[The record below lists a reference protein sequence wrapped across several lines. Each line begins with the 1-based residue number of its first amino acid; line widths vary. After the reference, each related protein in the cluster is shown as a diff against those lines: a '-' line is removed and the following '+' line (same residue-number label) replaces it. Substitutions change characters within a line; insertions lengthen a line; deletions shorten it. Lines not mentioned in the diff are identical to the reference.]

1 MHKQSYIKKLILSP
15 MFSLLLLLAA
25 LILIFSIASKGI
37 YLNPQNLFVILNSL
51 AVPALLTAGVSFLMI
66 SGKLDLSTG
75 ANGTLC
81 SILLAFV
88 LQEGTPLVV
97 ALPISLALGAA
108 LGLLNAVLVNE
119 LRFQPFIATLATTS
133 IITGFIYVVA
143 DKKSIDIT
151 DPVLKYIG
159 SGMLFG
165 YVPVAAVISIA
176 LMVFTGIVLHKTK
189 FGRQI
194 YLVGGNEKAA
204 MLTGINPKRLSYKL
218 FAICGV
224 FSALAG
230 ITLASRLQSG
240 TIAGVTNARFQG
252 ITAAVLGGISFGG
265 GAGGMG
271 GAFVGLL
278 VLSGFNNGLTVLGI
292 QPYWKDV
299 ASGLLL
305 LFALSLDIIRTKQ
318 NMKAVA

>member
-1 MHKQSYIKKLILSP
+1 MHRQSNIKKLVLSP
-15 MFSLLLLLAA
+15 MFSLLMLLIV
-25 LILIFSIASKGI
+25 LILVFSIASKGI
-37 YLNPQNLFVILNSL
+37 YLKPQNLFIILNSL

-81 SILLAFV
+81 SISLAFV
-88 LQEGTPLVV
+88 LQNGAPLSI
-97 ALPISLALGAA
+97 ALPISLILGAL
-108 LGLLNAVLVNE
+108 LGLLNSVLVNE

-133 IITGFIYVVA
+133 LMTGFIYVVA
-143 DKKSIDIT
+143 NKKSIDIT

-165 YVPVAAVISIA
+165 YVPISAIISIA
-176 LMVFTGIVLHKTK
+176 LMVITGIVLHKTK

-204 MLTGINPKRLSYKL
+204 MLSGINPKKLSYKL

-230 ITLASRLQSG
+230 IMLASRLQSG

-265 GAGGMG
+265 GAGGMA

-318 NMKAVA
+318 NMKSVA

>member
-1 MHKQSYIKKLILSP
+1 
-15 MFSLLLLLAA
+15 MFSLLILLTVLVV
-25 LILIFSIASKGI
+25 IFTVLSNGGYIK
-37 YLNPQNLFVILNSL
+37 PQNLFIILNSL

-81 SILLAFV
+81 SILLAYV
-88 LQEGTPLVV
+88 LQNGAPLLI
-97 ALPISLALGAA
+97 ALPISLLLGAV
-108 LGLLNAVLVNE
+108 LGLLNAFLVNE
-119 LRFQPFIATLATTS
+119 LEFQPFIATLATTS
-133 IITGFIYVVA
+133 VMTGFIYVVA
-143 DKKSIDIT
+143 NKQSVDIT
-151 DPVLKYIG
+151 NPVLQYVG
-159 SGMLFG
+159 AGMLFG
-165 YVPVAAVISIA
+165 YIPVAAVISLA
-176 LMVFTGIVLHKTK
+176 LMVITGVILHKTK

-194 YLVGGNEKAA
+194 YLVGGNGKAA
-204 MLTGINPKRLSYKL
+204 MLSGINPKKLSYKL

-230 ITLASRLQSG
+230 ITLAARLQSG

-278 VLSGFNNGLTVLGI
+278 VLSGFNNGLTILGMP
-292 QPYWKDV
+292 PYWKDV
-299 ASGLLL
+299 ASGMLLL
-305 LFALSLDIIRTKQ
+305 LALSMDIFRTRQ
-318 NMKAVA
+318 NLKAVA